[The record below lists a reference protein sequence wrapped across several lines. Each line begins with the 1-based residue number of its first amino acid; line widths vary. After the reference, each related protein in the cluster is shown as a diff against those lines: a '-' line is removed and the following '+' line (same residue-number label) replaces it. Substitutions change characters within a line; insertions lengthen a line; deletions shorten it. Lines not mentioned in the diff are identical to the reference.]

1 VLGVGTGDVNDEP
14 APPLM
19 LPFNVGEIMLPL
31 PPQPD
36 ALPTEPTLPVGDS
49 MLPPPVLSLGEM
61 P

>member
-1 VLGVGTGDVNDEP
+1 
-14 APPLM
+14 M